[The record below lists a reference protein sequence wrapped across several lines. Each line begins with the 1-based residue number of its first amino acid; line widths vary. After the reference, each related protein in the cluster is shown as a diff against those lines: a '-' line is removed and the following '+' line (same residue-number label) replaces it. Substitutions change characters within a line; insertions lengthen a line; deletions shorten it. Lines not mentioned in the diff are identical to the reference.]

1 VNVSRIITVV
11 MLAFVGLML
20 IIYITPEIETAITAA
35 STDITNT
42 FVIAML
48 GIAEWLIPIAAIMAL
63 FFGLFKLF
71 KGGGRG
77 G

>member
-1 VNVSRIITVV
+1 MNIGRIVSVV

-20 IIYITPEIETAITAA
+20 IIYITPEIEGAITGA
-35 STDITNT
+35 TGITNT

-71 KGGGRG
+71 KGGR
-77 G
+77 